1 MGYGKKSPMGCLAR
15 RARLPVLVGL
25 LFGLSGPLSG
35 AWQTQEPAQMR
46 GDLPGT
52 TGEFT
57 ATPLLTIGEG
67 SVGNSFNVQNYG
79 YEPIGLLDGM
89 GAFLKDKS
97 TVRVLANH
105 EASSSRGCP
114 YQIGASGPT
123 VTGARIS
130 YFDIDR
136 VTRQVVGAGPAV
148 TRVYDRSG
156 VVVTTAQQIN
166 ELPSTNSGS
175 LTRGFDRF
183 CSANLFLAGE
193 YGLADTI
200 FMTNEETSFAFGHPQ
215 GGSFWALD
223 VATGELWACPDLG
236 RGTWESATFVKAP
249 RGNQVACL
257 LADDFGAAP
266 MYLYVG
272 TKNKKGNFL
281 ERNGLSGG
289 QLYVWVADDGSIEP
303 IDFNGTGTTKSGRFV
318 PLNARDISKAGQAGH
333 DAKGYKN
340 DVTLRTEA
348 QALGAFRFSRPEDV
362 DTNPHDFRQAVF
374 ASTGNEAVDG
384 DLWGMT
390 YRIDTRLAGVN
401 LKADFTIIADGN
413 EVPDFTVRSPDNLA
427 WGLDGF
433 TYIQEDR
440 AVDPPAPPFGSLSLI
455 EASMWAVHPFLYTTD
470 RISIIDRSAV
480 PTNQIDGLPLD
491 LGNWE
496 TSGVIDVT
504 ELFFVDGDQTLLLFN
519 VQAHSIRAGGLI
531 DGGVAGGNN
540 SRLVEGGQ
548 LLFLES
554 NFADDDDDK
563 GDDK

>member
-1 MGYGKKSPMGCLAR
+1 MRYGTMSLLGCLVR
-15 RARLPVLVGL
+15 RVRLPVLAGL
-25 LFGLSGPLSG
+25 LFGLSAPLSG

-46 GDLPGT
+46 GDLPGA
-52 TGEFT
+52 TGEFS

-67 SVGNSFNVQNYG
+67 SVGNSFNLQQYG

-105 EASSSRGCP
+105 EASSSRGYAYP
-114 YQIGASGPT
+114 IGTSGPA

-136 VTRQVVGAGPAV
+136 VTRQVVAAGPAV

-156 VVVTTAQQIN
+156 ALVTTAQQIN
-166 ELPSTNSGS
+166 ELPGTNSAS

-193 YGLADTI
+193 YGLADTL
-200 FMTNEETSFAFGHPQ
+200 FMTNEETSVAFGHPQ

-223 VATGELWACPDLG
+223 VATGTLWACPDLG

-281 ERNGLSGG
+281 ARNGLSGG
-289 QLYVWVADDGSIEP
+289 QLYVWVADDGSVEP

-333 DAKGYKN
+333 DALGYKN

-374 ASTGNEAVDG
+374 ASTGNEAVAG

-401 LKADFTIIADGN
+401 LNADFTIIADGN
-413 EVPDFTVRSPDNLA
+413 ETPDLTVRSPDNLA

-433 TYIQEDR
+433 TYVQEDR
-440 AVDPPAPPFGSLSLI
+440 AVDGFGLLSGI
-455 EASMWAVHPFLYTTD
+455 EASIWEVHPFMYANA
-470 RISIIDRSAV
+470 RIAIIDRSAV
-480 PTNQIDGLPLD
+480 PTNQIDGSPSD

-496 TSGVIDVT
+496 TSGVIDVSD
-504 ELFFVDGDQTLLLFN
+504 LFFVDGDQTLLLFN
-519 VQAHSIRAGGLI
+519 VQAHSLRTGGLI

-554 NFADDDDDK
+554 NFGNDGDDDK
-563 GDDK
+563 GDDKF